1 MWNPAVKYL
10 PHLVLGLAIVGGVSY
25 VGYRLHSSG
34 VESGRAEKQKE
45 WDAETFDYNE
55 EIKRIQAEYAEKEAL
70 HRRNNTRITH
80 ELAEANRTHAVEIA
94 TMQSDFDRRLQ
105 LSNQRSA
112 VYQRQA
118 EGGAAE
124 CRSLASHASRLDAS
138 LEEGRS
144 LVREL
149 RATLGLR
156 DQQVKA
162 LADQIRNDRS
172 LLEE

>member
-1 MWNPAVKYL
+1 MWNPGIKYL
-10 PHLVLGLAIVGGVSY
+10 PHLIVGLAFVGGVSY

-34 VESGRAEKQKE
+34 VDSGRAEIQAK
-45 WDAETFDYNE
+45 WDKETFDYNE
-55 EIKRIQAEYAEKEAL
+55 EVRRIQAEYAEKEAL

-105 LSNQRSA
+105 LSSNRSA
-112 VYQRQA
+112 IYQRQA
-118 EGGAAE
+118 EAGAAE
-124 CRSLASHASRLDAS
+124 CRGLASHASRLDAS
-138 LEEGRS
+138 LEEGRA

-162 LADQIRNDRS
+162 LSDQIRNDRS